1 MSWARERAGA
11 VPAGNAARGR
21 VCGRQ
26 RGSIQADRAAGF
38 LEEAKGVMRRVEQ
51 KVVDARVVGDR
62 WSVEVVVV
70 VMMLLIVDQS
80 LVLQRHSRSYFL
92 LAATHLGR

>member
-1 MSWARERAGA
+1 
-11 VPAGNAARGR
+11 
-21 VCGRQ
+21 
-26 RGSIQADRAAGF
+26 
-38 LEEAKGVMRRVEQ
+38 MRRVEQ